1 MIMIFIIAVRAQSIF
16 LVVGRMARYAL
27 VGVYSL
33 YLGADNLLSNRRTRL
48 LRAGSHSRNLYARF
62 LLSLGRALLTM
73 SYQGVEM
80 VRLPDSLCSVVGEE
94 SWK

>member
-1 MIMIFIIAVRAQSIF
+1 MIMIFVIAVRAQSIL

-27 VGVYSL
+27 VGVYGL
-33 YLGADNLLSNRRTRL
+33 YLGADNLLFNRRTRF
-48 LRAGSHSRNLYARF
+48 LRAGSHSRIFRGRL
-62 LLSLGRALLTM
+62 LLSSGRALSII